1 MAPIPC
7 RNFHGVLCKIG
18 GMEINMIMFW
28 NRRELYIGSD
38 MEAFSRVRS
47 ILSAKNIKYQYKVVN
62 SLGSSNRG
70 HSGAFGINTANS
82 FLYYVYVHRK
92 DYELVSEY
100 LQRQ

>member
-1 MAPIPC
+1 
-7 RNFHGVLCKIG
+7 
-18 GMEINMIMFW
+18 MIMFW
-28 NRRELYIGSD
+28 NRREVYVGSD

-47 ILSAKNIKYQYKVVN
+47 ILAVKKIKYQYKVVN

-82 FLYYVYVHRK
+82 FLYYVYVHRR
-92 DYELVSEY
+92 DYKLAGEL